1 MPSSTDR
8 RTFLQAG
15 AALAAG
21 AAWRGRGA
29 SAPAPLPTRKLG
41 KTGLDIPLVGLGT
54 ACCGQS
60 NTVTMEETLACYQA
74 ALDEGILW
82 FDAARIYG
90 KAEEALS
97 RVLKGKRDQ
106 VLVTTKSGP
115 NDPDGAQRSFD
126 ESLKQLGM
134 DHVDVLYLHE
144 CGMRDLKRAMDPGGV
159 LDWLEQQKKA
169 GKARFIGATAHA
181 RAASVVPLIE
191 TGRLDV
197 TMFPINYV
205 DTHQYHFEQHMLAAA
220 RKQGM
225 GVVGMKVFGGI
236 SGRNW
241 SRYIGPNLGPQVAV
255 DRLQSALRYCLSQEG
270 VTCAVLGMHTP
281 EQVRQNLAWAREF
294 KPLDEVEMKALLA
307 EGEKLVNDWS
317 ARFGPVA

>member
-1 MPSSTDR
+1 MSTTTR
-8 RTFLQAG
+8 RQFLQTT

-21 AAWRGRGA
+21 AVLPRRA
-29 SAPAPLPTRKLG
+29 SAEPMPTRRLG

-60 NTVTMEETLACYQA
+60 NTVTMEETLATYRA

-90 KAEEALS
+90 KAETALNQ
-97 RVLKGKRDQ
+97 VLRGHRDQ
-106 VLVTTKSGP
+106 VFVTTKAGP

-144 CGMRDLKRAMDPGGV
+144 CGMRDIKRAMDPGGV

-181 RAASVVPLIE
+181 KAANVVPLIDS
-191 TGRLDV
+191 GRLDV

-205 DTHQYHFEQHMLAAA
+205 DTHQYQFEQHILAAA
-220 RKQGM
+220 RRQNM
-225 GVVGMKVFGGI
+225 GVVAMKVFGGI
-236 SGRNW
+236 GGKDWGR
-241 SRYIGPNLGPQVAV
+241 YLGPNVGPQVAA
-255 DRLQSALRYCLSQEG
+255 DRLQSALRYALSQDG
-270 VTCAVLGMHTP
+270 VACAVLGMHTA
-281 EQVRQNLAWAREF
+281 EQVKQNLAWARAF
-294 KPLDEVEMKALLA
+294 QPLGAEEMKALLA
-307 EGEKLVNDWS
+307 EGEKLVADWS
-317 ARFGPVA
+317 PRFGPVA